1 MAERVICDGGVKA
14 PDREILAHCVYPGWY
29 SDTEQ
34 NTDTC
39 TRARTHT
46 HTPEKDIPQIVGQGR
61 LRGLAV
67 SMDIWV

>member
-14 PDREILAHCVYPGWY
+14 PDRDILAHCVYPGLY

-34 NTDTC
+34 N
-39 TRARTHT
+39 THT
-46 HTPEKDIPQIVGQGR
+46 HTPEKDIASQGR

-67 SMDIWV
+67 CMDIQVCLSILL